1 MATRRSHQKS
11 RRGCLNCKRRHVKC
25 DEAIPCK
32 RCSDR
37 GDACGYASPSIG
49 PSQTSSGAEPDSSYD
64 SALITEFNFPAHRRL
79 LELQLM
85 HRWSTETYKSCT
97 TPGSDDDEVWQ
108 YLVPKLA
115 FEDEFL
121 LNGLFALTAFEIA
134 RLTKKNDYEK
144 YVNAALEYH
153 TLALGSFRSQL
164 PRITTERHEASLCFS
179 LMLMVFALASAQFV
193 SKPSREEQGG
203 MVQTAITVFE
213 LLRGSIPIA
222 ESKEGYIAEN
232 PYIRKLKRFE
242 DLPKATLDKRTEDA
256 LAKLGDLND
265 SRISSSMRDSDKRR
279 VQQIARWEA
288 CKKAL
293 AFLRQCFERCVD
305 RTSEGYALGWLNMA
319 GESYVEAVK
328 SEDDTALLVLAL
340 WGVLVDRLGRQVWW
354 TQKFGRL
361 LVEEILDGAV
371 GRKAA
376 ENTRDA
382 SIVCLKELMLDPS
395 SEGSGRP

>member
-1 MATRRSHQKS
+1 
-11 RRGCLNCKRRHVKC
+11 
-25 DEAIPCK
+25 
-32 RCSDR
+32 
-37 GDACGYASPSIG
+37 
-49 PSQTSSGAEPDSSYD
+49 
-64 SALITEFNFPAHRRL
+64 
-79 LELQLM
+79 
-85 HRWSTETYKSCT
+85 
-97 TPGSDDDEVWQ
+97 
-108 YLVPKLA
+108 
-115 FEDEFL
+115 
-121 LNGLFALTAFEIA
+121 
-134 RLTKKNDYEK
+134 
-144 YVNAALEYH
+144 
-153 TLALGSFRSQL
+153 
-164 PRITTERHEASLCFS
+164 
-179 LMLMVFALASAQFV
+179 
-193 SKPSREEQGG
+193 

-319 GESYVEAVK
+319 GEEYVEAVK
-328 SEDDTALLVLAL
+328 REDDTSLLVLAL
-340 WGVLVDRLGRQVWW
+340 WGVLADRLGRQVWW

-361 LVEEILDGAV
+361 LVEEILNGAV
-371 GRKAA
+371 GQEAD
-376 ENTRDA
+376 EITRDV
-382 SIVCLKELMLDPS
+382 ILRVNELMLEPS
-395 SEGSGRP
+395 SNGPGMM